1 MPTTGTLIVI
11 GGITIAGLLWL
22 VLPFFGRDE
31 PSQNEI
37 EQKHLER
44 LLMYYEQVMA
54 TLRDLEEDHITGKMT
69 EEDYHE
75 EREAWAARGVKVLGA
90 INEVS
95 QMAPADLPKQTKTK
109 SQPQAESND
118 DIDAAIEAA
127 VSKALGAK

>member
-31 PSQNEI
+31 PTQNEL
-37 EQKHLER
+37 EQKQIER

-54 TLRDLEEDHITGKMT
+54 TLRDLEEDHITGKLT
-69 EEDYHE
+69 DADYHE
-75 EREAWAARGVKVLGA
+75 EREAWTARGVKVLSA

-95 QMAPADLPKQTKTK
+95 TLPPAALPQQQQARR
-109 SQPQAESND
+109 QPQAEAHD